1 MRIVYFIIGIISMCL
16 GAIGVILPVVPTTP
30 FLLLAAFCF
39 TKSSKRFHQ
48 WFIHTKLYRNHLESF
63 VEERAM
69 TLRTKVSLLAFASTM
84 LLLAMYF
91 MQNIYLRIFLAC
103 LILFKY
109 YYFIFRI
116 KTIERETI

>member
-16 GAIGVILPVVPTTP
+16 GTIGVILPVVPTTP

>member
-1 MRIVYFIIGIISMCL
+1 MRIVYFIIGIISMCF

-39 TKSSKRFHQ
+39 TKSSKCFHQ

-84 LLLAMYF
+84 LLVAMYF

>member
-116 KTIERETI
+116 KTIERETV